1 MLNAFRKHAY
11 SWMVRAI
18 LFLIVVVF
26 AFWGIGTG
34 LFNQVHPLASVDGQ
48 TILTDE
54 VDRQAD
60 QMRRTL
66 QRMYGANA
74 LDALKTMNLRQEALG
89 QVIEDRLLQR
99 ESRRIG
105 LDISDTDL
113 QDKIASGKAFQVNGQ
128 FDFDTYQAVLS
139 QNDLSPAEFEQQ
151 ERQEM
156 TTDLLRRMVTQGVQI
171 SDGEAR
177 LDFDQRN
184 AKLALAYVPIPYS
197 QFAAKVSPT
206 DKQMADYYN
215 RSSEK
220 FREPER
226 VKILLVDYEPSAL
239 AEKLNPSDKEIED
252 YYDKNKSSEF
262 THPFQVRARHILIS
276 IPGGATAKEKADAKA
291 KAEGI
296 LRQIKAHPHDF
307 AALAAKFSDDPG
319 TKDNGGDLGYFGRGQ
334 MVKPFED
341 AVFKLKPGQVTMVES
356 QFGYHVV
363 EAEDSRAA
371 RVDTLVQ
378 ARPEIIDTLRRKTGG
393 EIARKALNAD
403 LAAALAGQDL
413 KDLAQKRGLQAV
425 ETPFFAADEPVKGA
439 EKTPELAREA
449 FKLQEGDTRAIA
461 GTAGESY
468 LIKLIKRAP
477 SHIPPL
483 AEIRPKVREAL
494 VQEMAEQAASDF
506 AESILKQIKTADDF
520 SRVAASNKLEVHTTG
535 EFGRAEGSLPVVG
548 RFPEA
553 TDAAG
558 VVIKVPGVI
567 DRVLEHAGDSYLFEV
582 LSRRPPD
589 NDQWKKDGPAF
600 TDRMLEQQREQA
612 WRRFTAGLKEHARI
626 TVDANQLGGPAESS
640 M

>member
-1 MLNAFRKHAY
+1 MLNAFRRQAY
-11 SWMVRAI
+11 SWMIRIV

-34 LFNQVHPLASVDGQ
+34 LFNQVRPLASVDGQ

-60 QMRRTL
+60 QMRRSL
-66 QRMYGANA
+66 QRIYGGNA
-74 LDALKTMNLRQEALG
+74 ADALKGMNLRQEALG
-89 QVIEDRLLQR
+89 QLIEARLLQR
-99 ESRRIG
+99 EARRIG
-105 LDISDTDL
+105 LEVSDADL
-113 QDKIASGKAFQVNGQ
+113 QGRIASSKGFQVNGQ
-128 FDFDTYQAVLS
+128 FDFDTYQAVLRE
-139 QNDLSPAEFEQQ
+139 NDLSPADFEQQ
-151 ERQEM
+151 ERQAM
-156 TTDLLRRMVTQGVQI
+156 TADLLHGMVTQGVQL

-177 LDFDQRN
+177 LDFDQHN
-184 AKLALAYVPIPYS
+184 AKLALAYTVIPYS
-197 QFAAKVSPT
+197 QFAAKLSPT

-215 RSSEK
+215 RNGQE

-239 AEKLNPSDKEIED
+239 TEKLSPSDKEIED
-252 YYDKNKSSEF
+252 YYNKNKSTEF
-262 THPFQVRARHILIS
+262 THPFQVRARHILIGV
-276 IPGGATAKEKADAKA
+276 PAGATSQEKAGAKA

-296 LRQIKAHPHDF
+296 LRQVKAHPGDF
-307 AALAAKFSDDPG
+307 ASLAAKFSDDPG

-363 EAEDSRAA
+363 EAEDSRPA
-371 RVDTLVQ
+371 RVDTLAQ
-378 ARPEIIDTLRRKTGG
+378 ARPEIIDTLRRKTGS
-393 EIARKALNAD
+393 EIARKALNQD
-403 LAAALAGQDL
+403 LGAALQGQDL

-439 EKTPELAREA
+439 EKSPDLAREA
-449 FKLQEGDTRAIA
+449 FKLQEGDTRAVPGA
-461 GTAGESY
+461 AGESY
-468 LIKLIKRAP
+468 LIKLIKREP

-483 AEIRPKVREAL
+483 AEIGPKVREAL
-494 VQEMAEQAASDF
+494 VQEMAERAARDF

-520 SRVAASNKLEVHTTG
+520 STVAARNQLEVHSTG
-535 EFGRAEGSLPVVG
+535 EFGRAEGSIPLVG

-558 VVIKVPGVI
+558 LVVKVPGVI
-567 DRVLEHAGDSYLFEV
+567 DRVLEHRGDSYLFEV

-589 NDQWKKDGPAF
+589 NDQWKKEGPAF
-600 TDRMLEQQREQA
+600 TDRMLEERREQA
-612 WRRFTAGLKEHARI
+612 WNRFTAGLKEHARI
-626 TVDANQLGGPAESS
+626 TVDTNQLGGAAESS